1 MKPETIDTQPL
12 LKFRLKKLVRANK
25 NKIKMIEQYK
35 RHMKT
40 IEEAFDEIKKKS
52 GINDLDEITNTFIK
66 SEEQNYSLYN
76 YMDSLSRNIDSLEKS
91 NAELEHGIAVQE
103 MADDDRKKYM
113 EATPE
118 SEKKKK

>member
-1 MKPETIDTQPL
+1 
-12 LKFRLKKLVRANK
+12 
-25 NKIKMIEQYK
+25 
-35 RHMKT
+35 
-40 IEEAFDEIKKKS
+40 
-52 GINDLDEITNTFIK
+52 
-66 SEEQNYSLYN
+66 
-76 YMDSLSRNIDSLEKS
+76 MDSLSRNIDSLEKS

>member
-1 MKPETIDTQPL
+1 MIKPETIDTQPL
-12 LKFRLKKLVRANK
+12 LKFRLKKMIKSNK

-35 RHMKT
+35 KHMKT

-76 YMDSLSRNIDSLEKS
+76 YMDSLSRNIDSLEQA
-91 NAELEHGIAVQE
+91 NAEL
-103 MADDDRKKYM
+103 
-113 EATPE
+113 
-118 SEKKKK
+118 

>member
-40 IEEAFDEIKKKS
+40 IEEAFD
-52 GINDLDEITNTFIK
+52 
-66 SEEQNYSLYN
+66 
-76 YMDSLSRNIDSLEKS
+76 
-91 NAELEHGIAVQE
+91 
-103 MADDDRKKYM
+103 
-113 EATPE
+113 
-118 SEKKKK
+118 